1 MWAEQGI
8 IAFLRGLK
16 ARGPTATST
25 AVGIGDDAA
34 VLRVPKGHDL
44 LVTTDLFVEGVH
56 FLRGGRGKLSGA
68 AAGRRA
74 LGRTLSDLAAMGG
87 EPHWAFL
94 SLALPK
100 GFHAAWLRDFLRA
113 FVAAAG
119 FHGVKLAGGDTGS
132 SGSRVFLADVFVC
145 GSIPRGAAVLR
156 SGARPGDVLFVSGR
170 LGGAAAALAARR
182 PPPPIQPRLLLG
194 QYVRRRRLAAAMI
207 DISDGLSTDLGH
219 LAEESR
225 VGAEIEVRRLPQSG
239 TMEQALHGG
248 EDYELLF
255 AVRPGRAAR
264 VPPKLAGVTLTRIGQ
279 VVRGKGLFLVYPDG
293 SRKSLEPGGWEH
305 LRPTRL

>member
-1 MWAEQGI
+1 MRAEQGI

-16 ARGPTATST
+16 TREPTASST
-25 AVGIGDDAA
+25 PVGIGDDAA

-74 LGRTLSDLAAMGG
+74 LGRALSDLAAMGG

-100 GFHAAWLRDFLRA
+100 GFPAAWLRDFLRA

-119 FHGVKLAGGDTGS
+119 SYGVKLAGGDTGS
-132 SGSRVFLADVFVC
+132 SGSAAFLVDVVVC
-145 GSIPRGAAVLR
+145 GSAPRGAAVLR
-156 SGARPGDVLFVSGR
+156 SGAKPGDVLFVSGR
-170 LGGAAAALAARR
+170 LGATAAALAARR
-182 PPPPIQPRLLLG
+182 SLPPTRPRLRLG
-194 QYVRRRRLAAAMI
+194 QHLRRQRLAAAMI
-207 DISDGLSTDLGH
+207 DISDGLSTDLSH
-219 LAEESR
+219 LTEESR
-225 VGAEIEVRRLPQSG
+225 VGAEIEVRRLPRSG
-239 TMEQALHGG
+239 TLEQALHGG

-255 AVRPGRAAR
+255 AVRPGRAALVR
-264 VPPKLAGVTLTRIGQ
+264 PKLAGINLTRIGR
-279 VVRGKGLFLVYPDG
+279 VVRGKGLILVYPDG
-293 SRKSLEPGGWEH
+293 SRKSLQPGGWEH
-305 LRPTRL
+305 FRPSRP